1 MIDVDVGCI
10 AERSGGVMKNVF
22 LTQSDGKKKNL
33 LVLLWNAEIF
43 YIVQRCSIYPLE
55 VGISRPVY
63 RLPV

>member
-10 AERSGGVMKNVF
+10 AERSGGVRKNVF

-33 LVLLWNAEIF
+33 LVLLWNGETF
-43 YIVQRCSIYPLE
+43 YIVQRCSIYPPE
-55 VGISRPVY
+55 VGIFRPVY